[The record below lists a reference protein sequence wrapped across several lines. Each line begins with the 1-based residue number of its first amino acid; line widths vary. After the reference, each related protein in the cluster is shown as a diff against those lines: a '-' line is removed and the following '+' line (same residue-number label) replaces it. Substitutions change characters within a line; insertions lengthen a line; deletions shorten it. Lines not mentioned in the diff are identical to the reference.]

1 MKEKIISILILIIM
15 VISILGSFSN
25 EVVAYSGEIDPKNY
39 ITLPSIINVR
49 DKVGTG
55 TIRLSSSAS
64 GYTISYQ
71 KVDITKAELDSISAK
86 FKEINEY
93 TKTSNETIK
102 EKGDI
107 IQLMQNINNFITRL
121 KLLLKQNKKSILL

>member
-86 FKEINEY
+86 VKEINEY

-102 EKGDI
+102 EKGDN
-107 IQLMQNINNFITRL
+107 LTNL
-121 KLLLKQNKKSILL
+121 KN

>member
-86 FKEINEY
+86 VKEIN
-93 TKTSNETIK
+93 
-102 EKGDI
+102 
-107 IQLMQNINNFITRL
+107 
-121 KLLLKQNKKSILL
+121 